1 MITARIVGAG
11 LDPVNDSF
19 VEFPDGQDD
28 RFGDIEAQA
37 AQLAASGTKCAIHW
51 YRNTDGQSGYWGP
64 KGVSMQPQWFN
75 PRGRPK
81 AVPGHTPPTKQ
92 RSIRLDDE
100 RWEKLQALGREWLER
115 QIDRAKLGN

>member
-64 KGVSMQPQWFN
+64 NGVSMQPQWFRRLRPQHSKVQG
-75 PRGRPK
+75 PRIPDPRMAGWQK
-81 AVPGHTPPTKQ
+81 TEGGQEPPT
-92 RSIRLDDE
+92 RRL
-100 RWEKLQALGREWLER
+100 ALDPLR
-115 QIDRAKLGN
+115 